1 MKIYLRNS
9 FSNHMAISFR
19 RFCAILIVM
28 LFGVSLDAAEKKDS
42 NVVPRI
48 EGLNPVILNDGVLIH
63 PKNLLV
69 RFKDPKDMLKFK
81 DLVSDNDLEIKK
93 KYTLVPGLALIK
105 VSHNGIDIN
114 DNAALKNNLI
124 EKINKIKK
132 TKLVSYVEYDYLKKS
147 QKTPS
152 DSAYVSGELWGL
164 HNTGQNN
171 GTFDADIDAPEAWD
185 ITTGSGDVLVA
196 VIDSGLHVTHQ
207 DLVNQLWVNEDE
219 IPNNGKDDDNDGYID
234 NIHGIAPLTGDG
246 NLNDDATSHGTHV
259 AGTIGASANDN
270 GGHVGVAWNVKLM
283 GIKVGEW
290 WISTAATIDGIE
302 FAVDHGVTVANC
314 SYGGYNYSQAGF
326 DAYAAGGEAGIMF
339 AVSSMNDSINN
350 DTLPAYPASYDL
362 ECIISVAATDRRDE
376 LASFSNYGF
385 EAVDLAAPG
394 VDIYSTYSDADD
406 GYGDMSGTSMAAPH
420 VTGVIALMRSL
431 QPSWTNLEIREQLLS
446 SVDVLASLEGFVQ
459 TSGRL
464 NAFKAVDGMASKVP
478 DGNMQIS
485 IVPPSGSML
494 LAGADQEFFVT
505 VIDGEPVQNATVIGI
520 KDDGNNLYFNNDGDA
535 PDVLRKDNI
544 YSYYMKLPEEPRK
557 MKITILVQ
565 SPGKKELIRVV
576 NYQVVPDPVND
587 DFIDASKLS
596 GAGGLVEAFNNFAT
610 IEPGEPVHSLSAN
623 PVGSLW
629 WNWSPN
635 KSGKAIVDIS
645 GSDINGLVSVYYGTD
660 LGDLKVLAANY
671 PLDGKRDDFVY
682 FDAIQGKTYRIAI
695 ASEDESDVGYI
706 RLRAEI
712 GGIVDENPPYLTIE
726 NPPNGLV
733 TSEERMVVNGTAI
746 DPAPNASGV
755 RDVQVRVNGSFALQA
770 IGSEEWSVPLLLKD
784 GINSI
789 EIIAVDFSNNISK
802 PTLIEVDYQAPD
814 VPNDHFGNASHLNR
828 ETFVADGKN
837 KDFSLSQDV
846 NNKDEL
852 LVQINGILLQEEGYS
867 LDTLSNR
874 KIIINNTPAKGS
886 EINVFYKNWL
896 SKIINT
902 NKATR
907 EVNEPSHANN
917 EGGASVWWTFTA
929 PFDGVL
935 SVRTINTKVDTIM
948 GIYQGDRVGNLL
960 LIQSNDDDESLKNLE
975 GNPGL
980 SRIDQ
985 ALVKG
990 TTVKIAVD
998 GFGGLKGDLGVSS
1011 VFVPQEVYS
1020 LLIKAGDNGS
1030 LKSPNLPFKDSKGNH
1045 FGLYAGDSEV
1055 EVVAMADEGY
1065 KFANWSGSINSL
1077 DNPIRLVITDDT
1089 DIKANFSL
1097 RSLSDDFESG
1107 DLARLPWSTDK
1118 VKGWFVQSDVSL
1130 DGEYA
1135 LQSGSIDDGNISEI
1149 TVSIDSSN
1157 GKGSFYV
1164 RLDSELNWDKLVFL
1178 IDGRI
1183 VEQWSGQVE
1192 WNKYEFNLSQGSHQ
1206 LTWRYQKDFANSF
1219 GADSAWIDNIKLPL
1233 SLRASVGLVPSDNG
1247 HKVRVW
1253 GVPGHRYNVQ
1263 VSDDLISWKSL
1274 DSVIIDAD
1282 GITEAELEIN
1292 TKDGAAY
1299 FRAVAP

>member
-9 FSNHMAISFR
+9 LSNHMAISFK
-19 RFCAILIVM
+19 RFCAILVVM
-28 LFGVSLDAAEKKDS
+28 LLGLSLDAADKQDS
-42 NVVPRI
+42 NAIPQF
-48 EGLNPVILNDGVLIH
+48 EGLDAVVLNDGTMIH
-63 PKNLLV
+63 PQNLLV
-69 RFKDPKDMLKFK
+69 RFSDPKDIPKFK
-81 DLVSDNDLEIKK
+81 NLLKDNDLEIKK
-93 KYTLVPGLALIK
+93 KYSIVPGLALIK
-105 VSHNGIDIN
+105 VTHNGIENN
-114 DNAALKNNLI
+114 DNAALKDNI
-124 EKINKIKK
+124 INKRNKIIE
-132 TKLVSYVEYDYLKKS
+132 TKLMSYVEYDYLKKS
-147 QKTPS
+147 QKTPT
-152 DSAYVSGELWGL
+152 DSAYESGELWGL
-164 HNTGQNN
+164 HNTGQKN
-171 GTFDADIDAPEAWD
+171 GVFDADIDAPEAWN
-185 ITTGSGDVLVA
+185 ITTGSEDVIVA

-219 IPNNGKDDDNDGYID
+219 VPNNGKDDDNDGYID

-259 AGTIGASANDN
+259 AGTIGASANDD
-270 GGHVGVAWNVKLM
+270 GDHVGVAWNVKLM

-302 FAVDHGVTVANC
+302 FAIDHGVTVANC

-326 DAYAAGGEAGIMF
+326 DAYAAGGEAGIIF
-339 AVSSMNDSINN
+339 AVASMNDSINN

-362 ECIISVAATDRRDE
+362 ECIISVAATDRSDE

-385 EAVDLAAPG
+385 KEVDLAAPG

-420 VTGVIALMRSL
+420 VTGVLALMRSL

-446 SVDVLASLEGFVQ
+446 SVDVLPALDGFVQ

-464 NAFKAVDGMASKVP
+464 NAFKAVDGMSSKVP
-478 DGNMQIS
+478 DGNMEIS
-485 IVPPSGSML
+485 IIPPSGSML
-494 LAGADQEFFVT
+494 LAGADQQFFVT
-505 VIDGEPVQNATVIGI
+505 VIDGEPVKNATVIGI

-535 PDVLRKDNI
+535 PDVLRRDNI

-557 MKITILVQ
+557 MKVTILVQ
-565 SPGKKELIRVV
+565 APGKKELIRVV

-587 DFIDASKLS
+587 DFINAAKLS
-596 GAGGLVEAFNNFAT
+596 GEGGLVEAFNNFAT
-610 IEPGEPVHSLSAN
+610 IEPGEPVHSLSSS

-629 WNWSPN
+629 WNWSPS
-635 KSGKAIVDIS
+635 KSGQAIIDIS
-645 GSDINGLVSVYYGTD
+645 GSDIDGLVAIYYGTE
-660 LGDLKVLAANY
+660 LGDLEVLAANY
-671 PLDGKRDDFVY
+671 PVDGKRDDFAH
-682 FDAIQGKTYRIAI
+682 FDAVQGKTYRIVI
-695 ASEDESDVGYI
+695 ASKDEGDVGYI

-733 TSEERMVVNGTAI
+733 TSEERVVISGTAI
-746 DPAPNASGV
+746 DPSPNASGV

-770 IGSEEWSVPLLLKD
+770 IGSEEWSIPLLLKD

-802 PTLIEVDYQAPD
+802 PTLLEIDYQAPD
-814 VPNDHFGNASHLNR
+814 VPNDHFGNASILNR
-828 ETFVADGKN
+828 ETFFADGKN
-837 KDFSLSQDV
+837 NDFSLLQDV

-852 LVQINGILLQEEGYS
+852 FIQINGIQLEEQGYTFDS
-867 LDTLSNR
+867 LSNR
-874 KIIINNTPAKGS
+874 KIIINSTPTKGS

-896 SKIINT
+896 SKIVNT

-917 EGGASVWWTFTA
+917 EGGASVWWSFTA

-935 SVRTINTKVDTIM
+935 SLRTINTKVDTIL
-948 GIYQGDRVGNLL
+948 GVYQGNRVGELS
-960 LIQSNDDDESLKNLE
+960 LIQSNDDDPLLKNLE

-985 ALVKG
+985 ALSKG

-1011 VFVPQEVYS
+1011 VFTPEKVFS
-1020 LLIKAGDNGS
+1020 LRIKEGENGS
-1030 LKSPNLPFKDSKGNH
+1030 LQTPNLPFQDSKGNH
-1045 FGLYAGDSEV
+1045 FGLYAGGSEI
-1055 EVVAMADEGY
+1055 EVVAVAVEGY
-1065 KFANWSGSINSL
+1065 EFTGWSGSINSL
-1077 DNPIRLVITDDT
+1077 DNPIRLVVTDDT
-1089 DIKANFSL
+1089 DIEANFSL

-1118 VKGWFVQSDVSL
+1118 TDGWFVQSEVSL

-1135 LQSGSIDDGNISEI
+1135 LQAGSIEDGQISEI

-1157 GKGSFYV
+1157 GKGSFFV
-1164 RLDSELNWDKLVFL
+1164 KLDSELNWDKLTFL

-1183 VEQWSGQVE
+1183 LEQWSGQIE
-1192 WNKYEFNLSQGSHQ
+1192 WNKYEFNLSEGSHR
-1206 LTWRYQKDFANSF
+1206 LTWRYQKDFANSI
-1219 GADSAWIDNIKLPL
+1219 GMDSAWVDNIKLPL
-1233 SLRASVGLVPSDNG
+1233 SLKASVGLVPSDNG

-1253 GVPGHRYNVQ
+1253 GVRGHRYNVQ
-1263 VSDDLISWKSL
+1263 VSDDLITWKPF
-1274 DSVIIDAD
+1274 DSVIVDAD
-1282 GITEAELEIN
+1282 GITETELEID